1 MLTLRMLGLACL
13 ILTVLPAEWPVQ
25 WPVQWPVRGVQ
36 DASRR
41 QTQADRISIDELK
54 AKMERKE
61 KILIIDARAGSSYLG
76 SSVQIRGAV
85 HLTLDDLESTHIDLG
100 VPVDREIIIYCT

>member
-1 MLTLRMLGLACL
+1 MKWRVMLTLRMLWLVCL
-13 ILTVLPAEWPVQ
+13 ILTVLPAEWPA
-25 WPVQWPVRGVQ
+25 RGLQ
-36 DASRR
+36 DASLG
-41 QTQADRISIDELK
+41 QTQADRIAIDELK

-76 SSVQIRGAV
+76 SSVKIRGAF
-85 HLTLDDLESTHIDLG
+85 HLTLDDLESSQSDLG

>member
-25 WPVQWPVRGVQ
+25 WPVRGVQ
-36 DASRR
+36 DASLREA
-41 QTQADRISIDELK
+41 QADRISIDELK

-85 HLTLDDLESTHIDLG
+85 HLTLDDLESTHSDLG

>member
-1 MLTLRMLGLACL
+1 MKWRVMLTLRMLGLACL
-13 ILTVLPAEWPVQ
+13 ILTVVTAEWPA
-25 WPVQWPVRGVQ
+25 RGVQ
-36 DASRR
+36 DAILR
-41 QTQADRISIDELK
+41 QAQTDRISIDELK

-85 HLTLDDLESTHIDLG
+85 HLTLDDLESTHSDLG

>member
-1 MLTLRMLGLACL
+1 
-13 ILTVLPAEWPVQ
+13 
-25 WPVQWPVRGVQ
+25 
-36 DASRR
+36 
-41 QTQADRISIDELK
+41 
-54 AKMERKE
+54 MERKE

-85 HLTLDDLESTHIDLG
+85 HLTLDDLESSQSDLG

>member
-1 MLTLRMLGLACL
+1 MKWGVMITSRKLWLACL
-13 ILTVLPAEWPVQ
+13 ILMVVPSGWQA
-25 WPVQWPVRGVQ
+25 RGVQ
-36 DASRR
+36 DASLR
-41 QTQADRISIDELK
+41 QTQADRITIDELK

-85 HLTLDDLESTHIDLG
+85 HLTLDDLESSQSDLG